1 MFPCVSLQS
10 LLFMLPMLVCK
21 VLLLQ
26 VGGPRQALM
35 PFVLSFLIVVLYTWI
50 KISSIQF
57 NPYFV
62 SAEQVANEPKYAGL
76 LEAPCLHFFHAGII
90 TFSLFTVR
98 KLITNT
104 DITKISEGPM
114 QLHYSQV
121 QLYQSDSE
129 FSSLL
134 VKNLPYVLGTF
145 ILHKAIMRILAT
157 KLAMSNYM
165 FEFITYIKVC

>member
-1 MFPCVSLQS
+1 M
-10 LLFMLPMLVCK
+10 
-21 VLLLQ
+21 
-26 VGGPRQALM
+26 
-35 PFVLSFLIVVLYTWI
+35 
-50 KISSIQF
+50 
-57 NPYFV
+57 
-62 SAEQVANEPKYAGL
+62 
-76 LEAPCLHFFHAGII
+76 
-90 TFSLFTVR
+90 
-98 KLITNT
+98 LITNT

-121 QLYQSDSE
+121 QLYQLDSE
-129 FSSLL
+129 FSTLL